1 MIEVTPKQQIFM
13 QDDVTTRLRRLATHL
28 SQIQSL
34 WTQGSSADV
43 ILALID
49 ESRYFVEW
57 TVPDMVKADDIDRA
71 CELVD
76 LVRLLTRW
84 LFHWDDIWTDA
95 EQKQSASAQIS
106 YWLQRVLEISRTE
119 PESLSA

>member
-13 QDDVTTRLRRLATHL
+13 QDDVTIRLRRLATHL

-34 WTQGSSADV
+34 LTQNSSEDL
-43 ILALID
+43 ILALVD
-49 ESRYFVEW
+49 ESRYFIEW

-84 LFHWDDIWTDA
+84 LFHWDNIWTDA
-95 EQKQSASAQIS
+95 EQKQSVSLQAS

-119 PESLSA
+119 PVSLSA

>member
-1 MIEVTPKQQIFM
+1 MIQVTPKQQIFM
-13 QDDVTTRLRRLATHL
+13 QDDVTTRLHRLATHL

-34 WTQGSSADV
+34 WTQGSSEDL

-49 ESRYFVEW
+49 ESRYFIEW

-95 EQKQSASAQIS
+95 EQKQSASVQIS

>member
-13 QDDVTTRLRRLATHL
+13 QDDVPTRLRRLATHL

-34 WTQGSSADV
+34 LTQGSSENL
-43 ILALID
+43 ILALVD
-49 ESRYFVEW
+49 ESRYFIEW

-84 LFHWDDIWTDA
+84 LFHWDNIWTDA
-95 EQKQSASAQIS
+95 EQKQSASLQTS

-119 PESLSA
+119 PESVSA

>member
-34 WTQGSSADV
+34 WTQGSSEDL
-43 ILALID
+43 ILALVD

-95 EQKQSASAQIS
+95 EQNQSASVQIS